1 MRSTIDGAGR
11 IVIPKA
17 LRDRLDLRPG
27 QPLEVVERDGRIE
40 IAPAPT
46 AVSLIERDGLLA
58 AVPDAQ
64 LPPLTDEMVRSTLE
78 HTRP

>member
-40 IAPAPT
+40 IGPAPT